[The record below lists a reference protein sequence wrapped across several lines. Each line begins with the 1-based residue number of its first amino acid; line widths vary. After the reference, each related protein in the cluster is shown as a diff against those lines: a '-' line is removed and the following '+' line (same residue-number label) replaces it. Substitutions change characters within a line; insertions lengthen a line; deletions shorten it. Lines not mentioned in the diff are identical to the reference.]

1 MQTKNINLTQEQRN
15 QDICDLDKMCRQ
27 DISPIEAPGS
37 HCFQNQVTGATVGST
52 YYGTIESVPPYRMP
66 PAPEAALPGAP
77 APSLP
82 AIHTHS
88 AKFPIEREVIL
99 SSGDK
104 NSKVPILQEARKRGR
119 LGAVAPDTPPKALS
133 AWTHAENQQAG
144 TSGDFRQ
151 YHEQYGYAIHQA
163 QNLPRNQNYD
173 SPKPPIPAK
182 NAYKTDTPNN
192 SHMVT
197 VVETGKDST
206 RDAPKSAKSVS
217 KTYHTL
223 KDMIS
228 SRFKGKESNEGE
240 KEEASLN
247 NIEERKREPEQTPP
261 KEVRKEGIYGRP
273 MQRPEMQYNHGMTNN
288 MAYPSPSPHRQLM
301 QQQMVQHQMMNQARS
316 QEMLAHRPQALG
328 ADALYQQYGPP
339 GRRSAM
345 YQRDLDVRS
354 MANFTSLKT
363 GPQAQFDNSHSRP
376 DLRSPQQLEREI
388 IQQRRF
394 IEGRR
399 ASSHPHLLDEP
410 QRPEVKPQ
418 VYDRSRRNSHGNL
431 LDGMPNENG
440 PPRSNDERE
449 SDDGGFRMRLAAQ
462 GRSSFERIRTSGR
475 SVESRTP
482 EEYRRTPDSHRERR
496 TPDSHRERRTPD
508 SVNQRQIEETPNE
521 NEAERN
527 DENISQ
533 KSADSVYNSSK
544 TEAYNPQPS
553 SSRQTPNRIEDLKA
567 SGKKGAGGSA
577 ASSDY
582 DKNGG
587 QSSNVDSGRGSVAY
601 SSGRRAD
608 ASLHD
613 TSADSDGA
621 TRERAQ
627 PQPGTSQQNPQPS
640 GENEWADRV
649 ECELR
654 QILEPK
660 LSNMRLDSS
669 DSSDSSIT
677 PPLPPLSPSSDLPK
691 RNSLP
696 GRSSEYPEERRR
708 GRESPRWHTHTHSHT
723 HSHKKHS
730 TKRDQHYKKHL
741 FGLDTTDMTS
751 TTTRSLDLSSLL
763 DARTDSDASSG
774 DARAIRRQLRGLE
787 TMYAEVL
794 QLLGVRKPGL
804 KQPAWEPR
812 CVHPPAAA
820 RPRDHVRRGAAA
832 ARRAQARPQAARV
845 GAQVCTSAG
854 SCAASRPCTPRCCS
868 CSACASPASSSPRGS
883 PGVYIRRQLRGLETM
898 YAEVLQL
905 LGVRKPGL
913 KQPAWEPRC
922 VHPPAAARPR
932 DHVRRGAAAARRAQA
947 RPQAA
952 RVGAQVCTSAGSCAA
967 SRPCTPRCCS
977 CSACASPASSS
988 PRGSPGVYIRRQ
1000 LRGLETMYAEVL
1012 QLLGVRKPGLKQPAW
1027 EPRCVH
1033 PPAAARPRDHVRR
1046 GAAAARRAQARPQAA
1061 RVGAQVCTSAGSCA
1075 ASRPCTPRC
1084 CSCSACASPASS
1096 SPRGSPGVYIRRQL
1110 RGLETMYAE
1119 VLQLLGVR
1127 KPGLKQP
1134 AWEPRCVHP
1143 PAAARPRDHVRRG
1156 AAAARRAQ
1164 ARPQA
1169 ARVGAQVIIKASLRQ
1184 HVVPP
1189 VQLCEQPPAAGQ
1201 TTLV

>member
-1 MQTKNINLTQEQRN
+1 MTREPNV
-15 QDICDLDKMCRQ
+15 IC
-27 DISPIEAPGS
+27 
-37 HCFQNQVTGATVGST
+37 
-52 YYGTIESVPPYRMP
+52 TIESVPPYRMP

-151 YHEQYGYAIHQA
+151 YHEQYSYAIHQA

-206 RDAPKSAKSVS
+206 RDAPKSTKSVS

-228 SRFKGKESNEGE
+228 SRFKGKETNEGE

-301 QQQMVQHQMMNQARS
+301 QQQMQHQMMNQARS

-621 TRERAQ
+621 TRDRAQ

-640 GENEWADRV
+640 GENEWADLV

-677 PPLPPLSPSSDLPK
+677 PPLPPLSPSSDLHK

-708 GRESPRWHTHTHSHT
+708 GRESPRWHTHSHSHSHA

-794 QLLGVRKPGL
+794 QLLGVRKPPL
-804 KQPAWEPR
+804 KQPAWEP
-812 CVHPPAAA
+812 
-820 RPRDHVRRGAAA
+820 
-832 ARRAQARPQAARV
+832 
-845 GAQVCTSAG
+845 
-854 SCAASRPCTPRCCS
+854 S
-868 CSACASPASSSPRGS
+868 CSACASPPSSSPRGS

-905 LGVRKPGL
+905 LGVRKPPL
-913 KQPAWEPRC
+913 KQPAWEPRLSSKRRYGSMSSLPSSS
-922 VHPPAAARPR
+922 VSSRPQRDKRRSSDHRKKHDIKGINKRFQRLESHVVTLARSVAHLSSEMRTQHLVMQEMDNIRAEIAALRHMYKSQQYIRSGHSRHLDPYSFSNPDRVKRLTKFFGDEPPLMRLFLKKLGYEKYAALLEKEKVGAAELPYVGEDKLRSLGVPLGPRMRILKEAGIHHDIHFPR
-932 DHVRRGAAAARRAQA
+932 DD
-947 RPQAA
+947 PN
-952 RVGAQVCTSAGSCAA
+952 T
-967 SRPCTPRCCS
+967 T
-977 CSACASPASSS
+977 
-988 PRGSPGVYIRRQ
+988 
-1000 LRGLETMYAEVL
+1000 T
-1012 QLLGVRKPGLKQPAW
+1012 
-1027 EPRCVH
+1027 
-1033 PPAAARPRDHVRR
+1033 
-1046 GAAAARRAQARPQAA
+1046 
-1061 RVGAQVCTSAGSCA
+1061 
-1075 ASRPCTPRC
+1075 
-1084 CSCSACASPASS
+1084 
-1096 SPRGSPGVYIRRQL
+1096 
-1110 RGLETMYAE
+1110 
-1119 VLQLLGVR
+1119 
-1127 KPGLKQP
+1127 
-1134 AWEPRCVHP
+1134 
-1143 PAAARPRDHVRRG
+1143 
-1156 AAAARRAQ
+1156 
-1164 ARPQA
+1164 
-1169 ARVGAQVIIKASLRQ
+1169 
-1184 HVVPP
+1184 
-1189 VQLCEQPPAAGQ
+1189 
-1201 TTLV
+1201 TTLAIV

>member
-1 MQTKNINLTQEQRN
+1 MDPRRRAI
-15 QDICDLDKMCRQ
+15 
-27 DISPIEAPGS
+27 
-37 HCFQNQVTGATVGST
+37 VGSPLL
-52 YYGTIESVPPYRMP
+52 YSLLGTIESVPPYRMP

-151 YHEQYGYAIHQA
+151 YHEQYGYTIQA
-163 QNLPRNQNYD
+163 QNPPRNQNYD

-206 RDAPKSAKSVS
+206 RDAPKNAKSVS

-228 SRFKGKESNEGE
+228 SRFKGKDSNEPE

-301 QQQMVQHQMMNQARS
+301 QQQMVQQQLMNQARS

-399 ASSHPHLLDEP
+399 AASHPHLLDEP

-475 SVESRTP
+475 SVDSRTP
-482 EEYRRTPDSHRERR
+482 EEYRRTPESHRERR

-508 SVNQRQIEETPNE
+508 SVNQRQIEETPNAG
-521 NEAERN
+521 EAERN
-527 DENISQ
+527 DENTSQ

-627 PQPGTSQQNPQPS
+627 PQPGTSQQNPPAS
-640 GENEWADRV
+640 GENEWADLV

-677 PPLPPLSPSSDLPK
+677 PPLPPLSPSSDLHK

-708 GRESPRWHTHTHSHT
+708 GRESPRWHTHAHTHSHAHAHA

-730 TKRDQHYKKHL
+730 AKRDQHYKKHL

-763 DARTDSDASSG
+763 DGRTDSDASSG

-787 TMYAEVL
+787 SMYAEVL
-794 QLLGVRKPGL
+794 QLLGVRKPASL
-804 KQPAWEPR
+804 KHPAWEARLSSKRRYGSMSSLPSSSVSSR
-812 CVHPPAAA
+812 PQRDKRRSSDHRKKHDMKGINKRFQRLESHVVTLARSVAHLSSEMRTQHLVMQEMDNIRAEIAALRHMYKSQQHIRAGPGRPAAHA
-820 RPRDHVRRGAAA
+820 FGDPERVRRLTKFFGDEPPLMRLFLKKLGYEKYAALLEKEKVGAAELPYVGEDKLRALGVPLGPRMRILKEAGIHHDIHFPRDD
-832 ARRAQARPQAARV
+832 PN
-845 GAQVCTSAG
+845 T
-854 SCAASRPCTPRCCS
+854 T
-868 CSACASPASSSPRGS
+868 
-883 PGVYIRRQLRGLETM
+883 T
-898 YAEVLQL
+898 
-905 LGVRKPGL
+905 
-913 KQPAWEPRC
+913 
-922 VHPPAAARPR
+922 
-932 DHVRRGAAAARRAQA
+932 
-947 RPQAA
+947 
-952 RVGAQVCTSAGSCAA
+952 
-967 SRPCTPRCCS
+967 
-977 CSACASPASSS
+977 
-988 PRGSPGVYIRRQ
+988 
-1000 LRGLETMYAEVL
+1000 
-1012 QLLGVRKPGLKQPAW
+1012 
-1027 EPRCVH
+1027 
-1033 PPAAARPRDHVRR
+1033 
-1046 GAAAARRAQARPQAA
+1046 
-1061 RVGAQVCTSAGSCA
+1061 
-1075 ASRPCTPRC
+1075 
-1084 CSCSACASPASS
+1084 
-1096 SPRGSPGVYIRRQL
+1096 
-1110 RGLETMYAE
+1110 
-1119 VLQLLGVR
+1119 
-1127 KPGLKQP
+1127 
-1134 AWEPRCVHP
+1134 
-1143 PAAARPRDHVRRG
+1143 
-1156 AAAARRAQ
+1156 
-1164 ARPQA
+1164 
-1169 ARVGAQVIIKASLRQ
+1169 
-1184 HVVPP
+1184 
-1189 VQLCEQPPAAGQ
+1189 
-1201 TTLV
+1201 TTLAIV

>member
-1 MQTKNINLTQEQRN
+1 MQTKNINLTQDQRN
-15 QDICDLDKMCRQ
+15 QDSCDLDKMCRQ
-27 DISPIEAPGS
+27 DNSHSEAPGS

-151 YHEQYGYAIHQA
+151 YHEQYGYTIQA
-163 QNLPRNQNYD
+163 QNPPRNQNYD

-206 RDAPKSAKSVS
+206 RDAPKNAKSVS

-228 SRFKGKESNEGE
+228 SRFKGKDSNEPE

-301 QQQMVQHQMMNQARS
+301 QQQMVQQQLMNQARS

-399 ASSHPHLLDEP
+399 AASHPHLLDEP

-475 SVESRTP
+475 SVDSRTP
-482 EEYRRTPDSHRERR
+482 EEYRRTPESHRERR

-508 SVNQRQIEETPNE
+508 SVNQRQIEETPNAG
-521 NEAERN
+521 EAERN
-527 DENISQ
+527 DENTSQ

-627 PQPGTSQQNPQPS
+627 PQPGTSQQNPPAS
-640 GENEWADRV
+640 GENEWADLV

-677 PPLPPLSPSSDLPK
+677 PPLPPLSPSSDLHK

-708 GRESPRWHTHTHSHT
+708 GRESPRWHTHAHTHSHAHAHA

-730 TKRDQHYKKHL
+730 AKRDQHYKKHL

-763 DARTDSDASSG
+763 DGRTDSDASSG

-787 TMYAEVL
+787 SMYAEVL
-794 QLLGVRKPGL
+794 QLLGVRKPASL
-804 KQPAWEPR
+804 KHPAWEARLSSKRRYGSMSSLPSSSVSSR
-812 CVHPPAAA
+812 PQRDKRRSSDHRKKHDMKGINKRFQRLESHVVTLARSVAHLSSEMRTQHLVMQEMDNIRAEIAALRHMYKSQQHIRAGPGRPAAHA
-820 RPRDHVRRGAAA
+820 FGDPERVRRLTKFFGDEPPLMRLFLKKLGYEKYAALLEKEKVGAAELPYVGEDKLRALGVPLGPRMRILKEAGIHHDIHFPRDD
-832 ARRAQARPQAARV
+832 PN
-845 GAQVCTSAG
+845 T
-854 SCAASRPCTPRCCS
+854 T
-868 CSACASPASSSPRGS
+868 
-883 PGVYIRRQLRGLETM
+883 T
-898 YAEVLQL
+898 
-905 LGVRKPGL
+905 
-913 KQPAWEPRC
+913 
-922 VHPPAAARPR
+922 
-932 DHVRRGAAAARRAQA
+932 
-947 RPQAA
+947 
-952 RVGAQVCTSAGSCAA
+952 
-967 SRPCTPRCCS
+967 
-977 CSACASPASSS
+977 
-988 PRGSPGVYIRRQ
+988 
-1000 LRGLETMYAEVL
+1000 
-1012 QLLGVRKPGLKQPAW
+1012 
-1027 EPRCVH
+1027 
-1033 PPAAARPRDHVRR
+1033 
-1046 GAAAARRAQARPQAA
+1046 
-1061 RVGAQVCTSAGSCA
+1061 
-1075 ASRPCTPRC
+1075 
-1084 CSCSACASPASS
+1084 
-1096 SPRGSPGVYIRRQL
+1096 
-1110 RGLETMYAE
+1110 
-1119 VLQLLGVR
+1119 
-1127 KPGLKQP
+1127 
-1134 AWEPRCVHP
+1134 
-1143 PAAARPRDHVRRG
+1143 
-1156 AAAARRAQ
+1156 
-1164 ARPQA
+1164 
-1169 ARVGAQVIIKASLRQ
+1169 
-1184 HVVPP
+1184 
-1189 VQLCEQPPAAGQ
+1189 
-1201 TTLV
+1201 TTLAIV